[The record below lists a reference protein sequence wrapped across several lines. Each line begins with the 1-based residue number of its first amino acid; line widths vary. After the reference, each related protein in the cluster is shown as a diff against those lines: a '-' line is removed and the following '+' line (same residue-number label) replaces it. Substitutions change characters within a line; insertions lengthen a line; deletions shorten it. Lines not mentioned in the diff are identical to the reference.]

1 MKKTSLKTKKGLIA
15 FLALFILLYVIIYVV
30 PKVSDIFTQTYIA
43 QYGTLEVSRKEEA
56 VVVRSEEVYKASA
69 GGSLQ
74 RKAQGG
80 QLLRAGNAAVTV
92 AGSDQAVSGRGIVSY
107 YYDGYESRITPDNME
122 SLSESIISEFKEGEG
137 VKDTASGTV
146 EAGSVVFKLI
156 DTSKWYLVFWSETD
170 DAQVFSQGDSVLA
183 DMGDGE
189 RIQMTVKSITKSSE
203 KKRIVLEC
211 DRYYDDFD
219 KYRVRECSIIA
230 SSYSGIILNTDSIVE
245 KDGVKGVYVMDKFNK
260 TNFVP
265 IMILSEQNGKTVV
278 EKNYFYDREGQRIDT
293 VKNYDEIVKSGNR

>member
-74 RKAQGG
+74 RKTQGG

-156 DTSKWYLVFWSETD
+156 DPSKWYLVFWSETD

-183 DMGDGE
+183 DMGDG
-189 RIQMTVKSITKSSE
+189 
-203 KKRIVLEC
+203 
-211 DRYYDDFD
+211 
-219 KYRVRECSIIA
+219 
-230 SSYSGIILNTDSIVE
+230 
-245 KDGVKGVYVMDKFNK
+245 
-260 TNFVP
+260 
-265 IMILSEQNGKTVV
+265 
-278 EKNYFYDREGQRIDT
+278 
-293 VKNYDEIVKSGNR
+293 